1 MEWIELPAVQG
12 GLAVVVI
19 GVLIAVFTG
28 RLLPRW
34 WVEQLRENDLAT
46 IARQQEEI
54 REWKAAAQTSEAA
67 TREALRHFVDLA
79 ETGKVTE
86 QLLRS
91 AMKEGGGS
99 S

>member
-34 WVEQLRENDLAT
+34 WVEQLRESDRATIERQREEIDEWKGACSLNAQTTRELAT
-46 IARQQEEI
+46 HTRDLLE
-54 REWKAAAQTSEAA
+54 TS
-67 TREALRHFVDLA
+67 R
-79 ETGKVTE
+79 VTE

-91 AMKEGGGS
+91 LAEKS
-99 S
+99 DRA

>member
-19 GVLIAVFTG
+19 GALVAVFTG

-34 WVEQLRENDLAT
+34 WVEQLREGDRAL
-46 IARQQEEI
+46 IARQAEEI
-54 REWKAAAQTSEAA
+54 KEWKAAAQTSEAA

-79 ETGKVTE
+79 ETGKITE
-86 QLLRS
+86 HLLRS
-91 AMKEGGGS
+91 AIGKGVDQ
-99 S
+99 